1 MLGKIIPGNVLQD
14 IWKYSHEELTGKNKM
29 RFNIRQI
36 CVCVVSVVGRI
47 SDYQPEGPGFKSR
60 PGRGLKF
67 GRPSFTIPSVDRD
80 VKPLV

>member
-36 CVCVVSVVGRI
+36 CVCVVSVVGKI
-47 SDYQPEGPGFKSR
+47 SDYQPEGPGFKSPAWSR
-60 PGRGLKF
+60 VEVWTTFFHHTVRGQGR
-67 GRPSFTIPSVDRD
+67 
-80 VKPLV
+80 